1 MTKSQKN
8 NNTSTSAV
16 ERKDAIIARLG
27 ELRSKNERA
36 NYITTKSGK
45 TLKDRK
51 LEDFE
56 KKYADELDEIA
67 CDYRDINKVLYKTKV
82 ADNESPI
89 IDEAKNEIL
98 EAYLGIEEVP
108 EDGDRIER
116 QNYFKG
122 IKAMFK
128 ALRTGAIADLEKEL
142 KEIEKKES
150 KA

>member
-1 MTKSQKN
+1 MAKVKETKS
-8 NNTSTSAV
+8 STQAV
-16 ERKDAIIARLG
+16 ERKDVVIERLE
-27 ELRSKNERA
+27 ELRGKNEKA

-45 TLKDRK
+45 TLRDRK

-56 KKYADELDEIA
+56 KKYEKELDEIA
-67 CDYRDINKVLYKTKV
+67 EDYRDINKVLYKSEV
-82 ADNESPI
+82 AENESPI

-116 QNYFKG
+116 QLYFKG

-142 KEIEKKES
+142 KEIEKKEN

>member
-1 MTKSQKN
+1 MAKVKETKS
-8 NNTSTSAV
+8 STQAV
-16 ERKDAIIARLG
+16 ERKDVVIERLE
-27 ELRSKNERA
+27 ELRGKNEKE

-45 TLKDRK
+45 TLRDRK
-51 LEDFE
+51 LADFE
-56 KKYADELDEIA
+56 KKYEKELDEIA
-67 CDYRDINKVLYKTKV
+67 EDYRDINKVLYKSEV
-82 ADNESPI
+82 AENESPI

-116 QNYFKG
+116 QLYFKG

-142 KEIEKKES
+142 KEIEKKEN

>member
-1 MTKSQKN
+1 MAKSQKN
-8 NNTSTSAV
+8 NPSIQAV
-16 ERKDAIIARLG
+16 ERKDAVIARL
-27 ELRSKNERA
+27 ENLRGKNEKA

-56 KKYADELDEIA
+56 KKYEKELNEIA
-67 CDYRDINKVLYKTKV
+67 EDYRDINKVLYKTEVK
-82 ADNESPI
+82 DNESPI

-142 KEIEKKES
+142 KAIEKKES

>member
-1 MTKSQKN
+1 MEN
-8 NNTSTSAV
+8 NNNNQSSTQTV
-16 ERKDAIIARLG
+16 ERKDAVIARLG
-27 ELRSKNERA
+27 ELRAKNEKA

-45 TLKDRK
+45 TLRDRK

-67 CDYRDINKVLYKTKV
+67 GDYRDINKVLYKNEV

-116 QNYFKG
+116 QLYFKG

-142 KEIEKKES
+142 REIEKKEN